1 MEFGNASSLVTPSE
15 SSAARRA
22 STSPVCDPGTG
33 SYCVSTSMNS
43 GPGRTCPSMPITH
56 PPSTFMTRG
65 AWSFMLSGKR
75 S

>member
-1 MEFGNASSLVTPSE
+1 MPSD
-15 SSAARRA
+15 SSAASRA
-22 STSPVCDPGTG
+22 SMSPVWDPGTG

-43 GPGRTCPSMPITH
+43 RTRMDFPSMPMTH

-65 AWSFMLSGKR
+65 ARSFMLSGKR